1 MCFRWRCRQEAMTL
15 LWMTPP
21 QNRRHTPTW
30 NVVVKV
36 HVSRLVARW
45 DIHSLPTIGSRT
57 LPNTTPPDRDNLGA
71 DIGAQ
76 MRHDLFLYGVLYL
89 INTKAA
95 ADAVEACANV
105 YRSTHPG
112 MHFFVAFLHSTRGK
126 MSHVH
131 STPTLCI
138 VGTLPLHSSA
148 SSGQVDGWTW
158 STII

>member
-1 MCFRWRCRQEAMTL
+1 MSQTEG
-15 LWMTPP
+15 
-21 QNRRHTPTW
+21 
-30 NVVVKV
+30 
-36 HVSRLVARW
+36 RLVDVTFVCRMQNLLQCMIQNLSRYARW

-95 ADAVEACANV
+95 ADAVEACAKV